1 MKDQAEALRRLVGGW
16 SGRERVE
23 PGSGSPVGLRLAR
36 VVAVTSGKGG
46 VGKTS
51 LAVNLALAARELGQ
65 RVAVVDADLGL
76 ANVDIM
82 LGLLPRFHL
91 GDVANGR
98 CSVEEALCAAPGGI
112 QVLPGASGLWEL
124 ADAGAATLRRLVAQL
139 RHLDLLVDL
148 LLIDTGAG
156 IGRQVI
162 SFLASAP
169 EVVVVLTPEPTALT
183 DAYSLLKVLTASGA
197 APRVYAVVNMC
208 RRRGDGERVGG
219 RLADVSA
226 RFLGLPVLL
235 LGHIPFDEAASR
247 AVVNQV
253 PLILQDPQSPAAAAI
268 RQVARRLL
276 GVGPAGAGNGLAS
289 AFQRL
294 VRTLR
299 GRSERGAQPPVV
311 GAALPEASQIGSPK
325 QGA

>member
-1 MKDQAEALRRLVGGW
+1 MDQAEALRRLAAGR
-16 SGRERVE
+16 SGPGRPE
-23 PGSGSPVGLRLAR
+23 PVSGASPGLHLAR

-91 GDVANGR
+91 GDVVSGR
-98 CSVEEALCAAPGGI
+98 CAVEEALCEAQGGI
-112 QVLPGASGLWEL
+112 QVLAGASGLWQL
-124 ADAGAATLRRLVAQL
+124 ADAGTATLRRLVGQL
-139 RHLDLLVDL
+139 RRLDLLVDL
-148 LLIDTGAG
+148 LFIDTGAG

-183 DAYSLLKVLTASGA
+183 DAYSLLKVLSASGA

-208 RRRGDGERVGG
+208 RRRGDGEVVGG
-219 RLADVSA
+219 RLADVAA
-226 RFLGLPVLL
+226 RFLGLQVVP
-235 LGHIPFDEAASR
+235 LGSIPFDEAASR
-247 AVVNQV
+247 AVVTQV
-253 PLILQDPQSPAAAAI
+253 PLVLGDPQSSAAAAI
-268 RQVARRLL
+268 RQVARQLL
-276 GVGPAGAGNGLAS
+276 GVGPVASGSGLAS
-289 AFQRL
+289 AVRRLMHSLRSRPQEPSPAVPDSAMDTFQR
-294 VRTLR
+294 TGS
-299 GRSERGAQPPVV
+299 GR
-311 GAALPEASQIGSPK
+311 
-325 QGA
+325 